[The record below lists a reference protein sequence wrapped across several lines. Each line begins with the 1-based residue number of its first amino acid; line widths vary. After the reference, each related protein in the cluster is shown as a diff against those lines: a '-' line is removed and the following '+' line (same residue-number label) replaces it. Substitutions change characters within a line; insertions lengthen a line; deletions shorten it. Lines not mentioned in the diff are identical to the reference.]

1 MLLSLVVAVTPFTT
15 TGFVVVFLIFCL
27 FQRGSIRNR
36 FLRLAGSEDLER
48 TTAALDAVGR
58 RLGRFFLTQLILN
71 ATFGAVIG
79 LGLAAIGCPAAPAC
93 DPKYHPSDKAQHG
106 PPYSAGMS

>member
-1 MLLSLVVAVTPFTT
+1 MTPFTT

-106 PPYSAGMS
+106 PPYSAGMP